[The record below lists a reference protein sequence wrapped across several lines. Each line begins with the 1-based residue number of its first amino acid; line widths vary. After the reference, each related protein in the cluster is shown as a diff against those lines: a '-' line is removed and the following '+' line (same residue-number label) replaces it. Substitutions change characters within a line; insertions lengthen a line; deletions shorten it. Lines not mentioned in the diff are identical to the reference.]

1 MSTRTDWG
9 YFDKDGKPLAVGDEH
24 HHWKCPNQE
33 WVYDEYFEHPY
44 TGELERIDPY
54 PKNCPMKSIGVKL
67 EKCTKC
73 GVEFRYP

>member
-24 HHWKCPNQE
+24 HKWECPRQE
-33 WVYDEYFEHPY
+33 FAPTGHEHIF
-44 TGELERIDPY
+44 TGEWIDTGLQPVR
-54 PKNCPMKSIGVKL
+54 CPMKEVAPKL
-67 EKCTKC
+67 ERCERC